1 MLSKKDLDYFKNE
14 LSRQKYFWERMGGQ
28 PDFKNKTIL
37 DFGCGHGA
45 MCLDIAKYRPKK
57 IIGIDLEKS
66 NINFANE
73 NLEKNFPYYK
83 NLVEFKLIDINS
95 WNTLNKFDYI
105 VSKETFEHTLNLDS
119 VLKSMDKILESNG
132 KIYSGFGPLYNFFNG
147 DHGLTKAIF
156 PWFHL
161 IIPSS
166 ILIKRINTKQLK
178 QINSIQELGLNMYSL
193 KNYTDIFEKSNF
205 QIEML
210 KKNCSTNPLTVIF
223 KILSRIKFLEE
234 FCTFNIFLILKK
246 K

>member
-1 MLSKKDLDYFKNE
+1 M
-14 LSRQKYFWERMGGQ
+14 
-28 PDFKNKTIL
+28 
-37 DFGCGHGA
+37 
-45 MCLDIAKYRPKK
+45 
-57 IIGIDLEKS
+57 
-66 NINFANE
+66 
-73 NLEKNFPYYK
+73 
-83 NLVEFKLIDINS
+83 
-95 WNTLNKFDYI
+95 
-105 VSKETFEHTLNLDS
+105 
-119 VLKSMDKILESNG
+119 
-132 KIYSGFGPLYNFFNG
+132 YSIYNFFNG

-210 KKNCSTNPLTVIF
+210 KKNCSTNPITVIF

-234 FCTFNIFLILKK
+234 FCTFNIFLILNVLVPGSNPGGPTNHSLIMPMSHKDITM
-246 K
+246 